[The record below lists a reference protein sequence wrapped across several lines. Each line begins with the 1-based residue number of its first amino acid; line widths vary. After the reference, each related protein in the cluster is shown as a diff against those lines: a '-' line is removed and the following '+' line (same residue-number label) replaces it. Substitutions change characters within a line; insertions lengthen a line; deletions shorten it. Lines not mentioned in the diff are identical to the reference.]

1 MKIHR
6 AVVFA
11 GTSLLIGCAGNV
23 DGQGLSER
31 TSASAQS
38 LTLTQCASQRDSCLA
53 SNPLFGW
60 FTCPAQYTKCAATAS
75 NGLPAQVNQAI
86 SDAAACTSADLE
98 CTNAATTAAGAV
110 ACATTEAECVA
121 SIVQV
126 QLPSI
131 VTGTATCVDDSV
143 KCINA
148 AEEVTDLTTCANNLE
163 SCAVTQVQTVVPAQ
177 VGQAIGAV
185 SSCQTT
191 LNSCIAAAT
200 TPAGVTQCSETGATC
215 VASGLGVTLPDVSV
229 TAVVQCAETAASC
242 VLNASSINAVTECT
256 TTLTSCAA
264 SAVGTTGAPPAMTC
278 EQKWTACLA
287 ANPLNFLTCDLQL
300 LTCTN

>member
-1 MKIHR
+1 MKVHL

-11 GTSLLIGCAGNV
+11 GTSLLIGCAANV
-23 DGQGLSER
+23 DGQGSSEK
-31 TSASAQS
+31 TSTSAQS
-38 LTLTQCASQRDSCLA
+38 LTLTQCASQRDSCLS

-60 FTCPAQYTKCAATAS
+60 FTCPAQYTQCAATAS

-98 CTNAATTAAGAV
+98 CTNAATTPAGV
-110 ACATTEAECVA
+110 AECATTEAECVA
-121 SIVQV
+121 TIVQAH
-126 QLPSI
+126 LPTI
-131 VTGTATCVDDSV
+131 VTGTSTCVADSV

-163 SCAVTQVQTVVPAQ
+163 SCAVTQVQMVVPAQ
-177 VGQAIGAV
+177 VGQVIGTV

-191 LNSCIAAAT
+191 LTSCIAAAT

-215 VASGLGVTLPDVSV
+215 VAGGLGVTLPDVSV
-229 TAVVQCAETAASC
+229 TGVVQCAQTAATC
-242 VLNASSINAVTECT
+242 VLDASSVNAVTECT

-264 SAVGTTGAPPAMTC
+264 SAVGDAGAPPAMTC

-300 LTCTN
+300 VTCTN